1 MNKYEIK
8 IPMCL
13 VGVVNAKNKRDAIEI
28 ALNDFDVKN
37 TTCEFWDIVEPQASE
52 IKKSEYDTV
61 KDILIKH
68 DVLHKDIDQLDDPI
82 LMQDL
87 YEHFQEQMP
96 YGTQKARTGD
106 PDEFIYDALE
116 NLELPL
122 GEQQL

>member
-1 MNKYEIK
+1 M
-8 IPMCL
+8 
-13 VGVVNAKNKRDAIEI
+13 
-28 ALNDFDVKN
+28 
-37 TTCEFWDIVEPQASE
+37 
-52 IKKSEYDTV
+52 KSEYEEV
-61 KDILIKH
+61 KKILIKH

-87 YEHFQEQMP
+87 YTHFQEEMP

-122 GEQQL
+122 GEQQLQNQGGI

>member
-1 MNKYEIK
+1 MNEEYEVVKK
-8 IPMCL
+8 IL
-13 VGVVNAKNKRDAIEI
+13 V
-28 ALNDFDVKN
+28 
-37 TTCEFWDIVEPQASE
+37 
-52 IKKSEYDTV
+52 
-61 KDILIKH
+61 KH
-68 DVLHKDIDQLDDPI
+68 DVLHKDIDQLDGEE

-87 YEHFQEQMP
+87 YMHFQDQMP